1 MKAAARCDVDGRATD
16 PRPRSLDVT
25 IADSGPSGLLPMGTG
40 GYELG
45 APLATGGMAEL
56 FVAQRVG
63 AGGVR
68 HPVVVKRLREAML
81 GDATVVRMFE
91 WEAWISSRLRH
102 PNVVA
107 FYDFVVVD
115 RRHHLVLE
123 YVHGCDL
130 AHLASALWRAERH
143 FSLADAVHIA
153 TALALALDHA
163 HDLRDDAG
171 RRVGL
176 VHRDVSP
183 HNVVLSSDGEIKIID
198 FGVAKTTRVARDTG
212 AGLIKGKMGY
222 HAPEQLRGD
231 PLDGRSD
238 LFGLGVVLTEL
249 VIGRRLHP
257 SDEGLAELLAPRM
270 PPVRELRPDCPKEL
284 EAVMA
289 TALAPTPAA
298 RFASGRAMA
307 TALTDVQRILAR
319 RGYLSDLAPLVVEHS
334 EHLPPPTSAPNAALI
349 PTTPRGRP
357 RRRSTPPPPTLPD
370 ARLPRLRGR

>member
-1 MKAAARCDVDGRATD
+1 MNVPALGVE
-16 PRPRSLDVT
+16 VT
-25 IADSGPSGLLPMGTG
+25 IADSGPPGLLPMGTG

-45 APLATGGMAEL
+45 ERLATGGMAEL
-56 FVAQRVG
+56 FVAQRIG

-68 HPVVVKRLREAML
+68 HPVVVKRLRESML
-81 GDATVVRMFE
+81 GDPTVVRMFE

-107 FYDFVVVD
+107 FHDFVVVD

-130 AHLASALWRAERH
+130 AQLASTLWRAERH
-143 FSLADAVHIA
+143 FPLADAVRIA
-153 TALALALDHA
+153 TSVALALDHA
-163 HDLRDDAG
+163 HGLRDDAG

-183 HNVVLSSDGEIKIID
+183 HNVVLSVDGEIKIID

-249 VIGRRLHP
+249 VMGSRLHP
-257 SDEGLAELLAPRM
+257 SDEGLAELLSPRV
-270 PPVRELRPDCPKEL
+270 PPLRELRPECPREL
-284 EAVMA
+284 EALLAIALSPTPAGRFANAKSMA
-289 TALAPTPAA
+289 TALAEV
-298 RFASGRAMA
+298 G
-307 TALTDVQRILAR
+307 RILAR
-319 RGYLSDLAPLVVEHS
+319 KGHVSDLASLVANRVVRAPE
-334 EHLPPPTSAPNAALI
+334 PTSVPNPALV
-349 PTTPRGRP
+349 PTTPRDR
-357 RRRSTPPPPTLPD
+357 RQRRSTPPAATLPD
-370 ARLPRLRGR
+370 ARIGGGRAR